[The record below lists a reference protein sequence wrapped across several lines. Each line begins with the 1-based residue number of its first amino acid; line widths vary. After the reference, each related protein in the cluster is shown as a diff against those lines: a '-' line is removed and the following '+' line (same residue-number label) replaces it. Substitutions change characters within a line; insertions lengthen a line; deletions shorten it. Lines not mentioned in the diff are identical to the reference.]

1 MPNADPPWL
10 LADVSKEIIAP
21 LQGHVGNRSAGDL
34 RAVVEQFQ
42 VASCERYRKR
52 DIDGKPGDET
62 FCNIYLREVLAAL
75 GVQIS
80 RMRANDIYAYL
91 LAGSAGAGSGVGWA
105 QVRPWVAR
113 ALANAGY
120 PVVAAW
126 QNPQGPGH
134 VAMLVPSHTELD
146 FDTTFIA
153 QAGAANFSYGRL
165 EQGFGNRP
173 VALFCHP

>member
-1 MPNADPPWL
+1 MDPAWL
-10 LADVSKEIIAP
+10 PADVAKEIVAP
-21 LQGHVGNRSAGDL
+21 LQGHLGSRSAGDL
-34 RAVVEQFQ
+34 RAVVDQFQ
-42 VASCERYRKR
+42 VGTVERYRKR
-52 DIDGKPGDET
+52 DIDGQPGDET
-62 FCNIYLREVLAAL
+62 FCNVYLREVLAAL
-75 GVQIS
+75 GVQLS

-91 LAGSAGAGSGVGWA
+91 LAGSAGAGGGVSWA

-134 VAMLVPSHTELD
+134 VAILVPSRTELD
-146 FDTTFIA
+146 SDTTFIA
-153 QAGAANFSYGRL
+153 QAGGTNFSYGRL